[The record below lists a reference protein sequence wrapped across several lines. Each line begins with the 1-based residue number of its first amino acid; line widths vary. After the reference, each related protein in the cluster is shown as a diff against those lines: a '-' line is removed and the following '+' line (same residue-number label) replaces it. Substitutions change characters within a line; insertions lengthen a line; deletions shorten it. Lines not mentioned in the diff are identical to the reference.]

1 MPITKCSNDYI
12 DFIYEAIKK
21 QYDIVISKR
30 KIKKILRTLEIGI
43 CKEIIN
49 GNVIMFGK
57 NATEANFVYISKG
70 KHPRYYK
77 KKVFFTKK
85 KWKNCKDPVGFIL
98 AESHSHSQSD
108 DNG

>member
-30 KIKKILRTLEIGI
+30 KIKKIISTLEIGI
-43 CKEIIN
+43 CKELIN

-57 NATEANFVYISKG
+57 KVTEANFVYLNNR

-85 KWKNCKDPVGFIL
+85 KWRNCKDPVGFIL
-98 AESHSHSQSD
+98 DESR
-108 DNG
+108 NRN